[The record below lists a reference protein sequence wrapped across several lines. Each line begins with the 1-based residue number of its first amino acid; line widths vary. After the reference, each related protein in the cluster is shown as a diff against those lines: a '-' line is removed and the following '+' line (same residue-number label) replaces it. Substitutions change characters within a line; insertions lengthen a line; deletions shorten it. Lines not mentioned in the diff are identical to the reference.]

1 MVIHDER
8 LDRTSSGKG
17 WVKDYTLEELRQFD
31 YSRGTEFGKERQYT
45 IPLTVGKLLGKEE
58 QTEDEKK
65 PLSEMNDQ
73 MRQRLFELFRSKYEV
88 QEAENKNAE
97 PDTGYIFTT

>member
-1 MVIHDER
+1 MR
-8 LDRTSSGKG
+8 SL
-17 WVKDYTLEELRQFD
+17 Q
-31 YSRGTEFGKERQYT
+31 T
-45 IPLTVGKLLGKEE
+45 ILTKQRRSQDTGLTASGKLLGKEE

-97 PDTGYIFTT
+97 SDTGYIFTT